1 MSYTNIFNGDLW
13 HQIKKHKEFLSKNNI
28 VSWDPQTFSD
38 YPNVTVDFANHDW
51 LTNVVGKTRLMDM
64 KDGECLFLAA
74 QTGTGKTTL
83 LFKHCLP
90 IANMR
95 KRKVLFLSSRIALCN
110 KIKRD
115 AMKDVLN
122 GEISIGRRKV
132 KDLKNYLSD
141 EGLDEH
147 YEFGLLDVLTYQHFL
162 SMLDYL
168 DPAKYD
174 LVFLDEVH
182 FFTSDATYNS
192 MTEEILFRI
201 IEKFKCCKRIY
212 STATPQDCLEPI
224 YEAEMEYHL
233 NNPKMINRHDFPIVV
248 MDNDYSYL
256 NPIFFTDSKEIVR
269 EVSKYPNIPWL
280 IYVRNKSI
288 GEALQK
294 ELTDKNFSVE
304 MFTADSDKNDS
315 TYQDMLG
322 KEKLS
327 KRVFITTRVLDVGIN
342 IKNHFNIVIFEDDI
356 VEVMQML
363 GRKRI
368 YVGEKVSA
376 YFYAPALPEMRMSY
390 NILNNKLNNAQKRV
404 EAIEN
409 NEYAESID
417 YPLYI
422 KGNTV
427 GYNRLF
433 FKKVKSDLLHY
444 DKLIEQMSAYGRITG
459 QRRVYALWLLSHF
472 ENVSYDE
479 KHLFLT
485 DVDDEILKILSSNAD
500 KTLNKE
506 EFKDIANELKDL
518 YGDPRVKGR
527 DTAPGISTVNEMV
540 NQYKYAVRSEGS
552 PVTYTIYKE
561 EAAYVQ

>member
-1 MSYTNIFNGDLW
+1 MSYTNIVNGDLW
-13 HQIKKHKEFLSKNNI
+13 HQIKRRKESLTKNNI
-28 VSWDPQTFSD
+28 ISWNPQTFSD
-38 YPNVTVDFANHDW
+38 YPSVTVDYAEHDW
-51 LTNVVGKTRLMDM
+51 LTNVVGRTRLINM

-95 KRKVLFLSSRIALCN
+95 NRKVLFLSSRIALCN

-122 GEISIGRRKV
+122 GEITIDRRKV
-132 KDLKNYLSD
+132 KDLKKYLSN

-147 YEFGLLDVLTYQHFL
+147 YEFGLLDVLTYQNLL

-174 LVFLDEVH
+174 LVFLDEAH

-201 IEKFKCCKRIY
+201 IEKFKYCKRIY
-212 STATPQDCLEPI
+212 STATPQDCLESI
-224 YEAEMEYHL
+224 YEAEMKYHL
-233 NNPKMINRHDFPIVV
+233 NNHKMINRHDFPIIV
-248 MDNDYSYL
+248 MENDYSYL
-256 NPIFFTDSKEIVR
+256 NPIFFTDNKELIKEIT
-269 EVSKYPNIPWL
+269 KYPNIPWL
-280 IYVRNKSI
+280 VYVRNKSI
-288 GEALQK
+288 GEALHA
-294 ELTDKNFSVE
+294 ELTEKKISVE

-315 TYQDMLG
+315 TYQDILG

-327 KRVFITTRVLDVGIN
+327 QQVFITTRVLDVGIN
-342 IKNHFNIVIFEDDI
+342 IKNRFNIVIFEDDI
-356 VEVMQML
+356 VEIMQML
-363 GRKRI
+363 GRKRV

-376 YFYAPALPEMRMSY
+376 YFYAPTLTEMRVSY
-390 NILNNKLNNAQKRV
+390 NILNNKLNNAQKRIAAV
-404 EAIEN
+404 EN

-427 GYNRLF
+427 RYNRLF
-433 FKKVKSDLLHY
+433 FRKVNSDLLHY
-444 DKLIEQMSAYGRITG
+444 DKLIEQMSAYGRMTD

-506 EFKDIANELKDL
+506 EFKEISNKLKEI

-527 DTAPGISTVNEMV
+527 ETAPGINTVNEMIS
-540 NQYKYAVRSEGS
+540 QYKYTVKSEGT
-552 PVTYTIYKE
+552 PATYIFYKE
-561 EAAYVQ
+561 EDIHVQ